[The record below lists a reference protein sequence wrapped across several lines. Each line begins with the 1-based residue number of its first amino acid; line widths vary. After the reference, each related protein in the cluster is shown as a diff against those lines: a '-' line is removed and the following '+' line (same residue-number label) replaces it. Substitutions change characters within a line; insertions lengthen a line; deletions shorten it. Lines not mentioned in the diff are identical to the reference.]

1 MRNNRE
7 KRTLGIVTLFWIIL
21 IFGLAWWNVRQIR
34 EADQEKNL
42 EAARSL
48 FDIIVTTREWNSR
61 LGGVYVPVSDE
72 IQPNPYLDV
81 PDRDILTTS
90 GVALTKVNPAYMTRL
105 IGEIAKENNNVTY
118 HITSLNPIWPANAP
132 NAWEREALLTFENK
146 KAEEFLLDR
155 QDNTFKYMAPLFVE
169 DSCLACHAKQGYQLG
184 DVRGGISV
192 SFPVQSAVIMPTL
205 LSYLI
210 IGIIGLGIILFFST
224 RLLRAF
230 SKLEQ
235 QTEIDGLTQINN
247 RSYFDAYFHRE
258 YLRAR
263 RTHSPLSLLI
273 CDIDNFKAYND
284 TFGHQTGDACL
295 KSVAQALH
303 QVLQRPGD
311 LVARYGGEEFGVILP
326 DTTPEGA
333 YTVAELLRARVE
345 ALKIQHPESR
355 ASKFVTISLG
365 VTSFGSEDISQ
376 EKLLDAADQA
386 LYQAKARGRNLVVSN
401 NLNEIGSPQLN

>member
-1 MRNNRE
+1 M
-7 KRTLGIVTLFWIIL
+7 
-21 IFGLAWWNVRQIR
+21 
-34 EADQEKNL
+34 
-42 EAARSL
+42 

-118 HITSLNPIWPANAP
+118 HITSLNPIRPANAP

-192 SFPVQSAVIMPTL
+192 SFPVQPAVIVPTL

>member
-118 HITSLNPIWPANAP
+118 HITSLNPIRPANAP

-192 SFPVQSAVIMPTL
+192 SFPVQSAVIVPTL

-401 NLNEIGSPQLN
+401 NLNEIGLTQLN

>member
-21 IFGLAWWNVRQIR
+21 ISGLAWWNVRQIR

-118 HITSLNPIWPANAP
+118 HITSLNPIRPANAP

-192 SFPVQSAVIMPTL
+192 SFPVQPAVIVPTL

>member
-118 HITSLNPIWPANAP
+118 HITSLNPIRPANAP

>member
-118 HITSLNPIWPANAP
+118 HITSLNPIRPANAP

-192 SFPVQSAVIMPTL
+192 SFPVQPAVIVPTL